1 MAEKI
6 PQNIDKE
13 DKLVGPLTL
22 KQFLYILGAAGII
35 FSAYQL
41 YINLFLWDYEFFIIA
56 ITATIVALAFA
67 FLKINGRPFS
77 LFIFHLIDHWFS
89 AKRLRWI
96 KDEKLDFKKEETLT
110 TDAKTTNPTKTSS
123 DTNGDSPKKGEL
135 EKLANVLDSGGKI
148 KIENDLGESHL
159 INTIPQSSTV
169 SPEIIEE
176 QLGVE
181 DIFEETD
188 I

>member
-22 KQFLYILGAAGII
+22 KQFLYILGAAAVI
-35 FSAYQL
+35 FVAYQG
-41 YINLFLWDYEFFIIA
+41 YIIGYLFDYEFFIVSIIA
-56 ITATIVALAFA
+56 ALIAVAFA
-67 FLKINGRPFS
+67 FLKINGRPFIVFV
-77 LFIFHLIDHWFS
+77 LNLIEFWFS
-89 AKRLRWI
+89 NKKITWQ
-96 KDEKLDFKKEETLT
+96 KDEKIDLPKEETLV
-110 TDAKTTNPTKTSS
+110 TDARNTIETKTPQ
-123 DTNGDSPKKGEL
+123 DTNEDSPKKSEL
-135 EKLANVLDSGGKI
+135 EKLAHVLDSGGKI
-148 KIENDLGESHL
+148 KTGNDLGESHS
-159 INTIPQSSTV
+159 IHTIPQSSTA
-169 SPEIIEE
+169 SSDIIED